1 MADKVCVIITNRDR
15 DVIKWALRY
24 ARRNLECKF
33 LEDVK
38 VIALGPSEK
47 VITEDLELQELV
59 KSIQAQG
66 HVLRACKAC
75 SEEEGISDKLEEL
88 GFLVEYV
95 GETISKLIKDDY
107 LPMTW

>member
-1 MADKVCVIITNRDR
+1 MADKVCVIISSRDR

-24 ARRNLECKF
+24 ARRNVECKF

-47 VITEDLELQELV
+47 VITEDLELQELI
-59 KSIQAQG
+59 KDIQAQG
-66 HVLRACKAC
+66 QVVRACKAC
-75 SEEEGISDKLEEL
+75 SDEEGISDKLVAL
-88 GFLVEYV
+88 GFEVEYV

-107 LPMTW
+107 LPMNW